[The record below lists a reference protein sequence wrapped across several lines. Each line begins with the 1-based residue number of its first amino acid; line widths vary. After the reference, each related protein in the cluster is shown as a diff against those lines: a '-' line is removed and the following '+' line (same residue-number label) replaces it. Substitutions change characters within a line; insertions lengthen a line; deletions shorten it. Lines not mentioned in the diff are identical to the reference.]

1 MKKTRTKG
9 LNKTQLNEVN
19 ELISKAVN
27 MALGDMAEYL
37 NYLNDRIQACED
49 KLGIET
55 NEYLANEIGARYG
68 FPENKRK

>member
-1 MKKTRTKG
+1 MAKTKTKG
-9 LNKTQLNEVN
+9 LNKTQLNEID
-19 ELISKAVN
+19 ERISKAVN

-49 KLGIET
+49 KHGIET